1 MNRFRHLQQLNEVIF
16 MSKLGVARIS
26 ISLPPNLLEEFDNV
40 IQQIGYDRSK
50 AIQNMTNKLQL

>member
-1 MNRFRHLQQLNEVIF
+1 